1 MGLDLEEFQPIFGE
15 AKAELE
21 ASSAT
26 SNGDVISTLN
36 PFLFRVFAADLSHL
50 AFHVTDFRSNTWEAL
65 RSVHQLDDMRDSI
78 GIGGSWSDFINYV
91 IASLKSKDVKLVMD
105 WQPKSSVGATSAK
118 LVARK
123 AKGMPLMSIP
133 LTKLGPSAAC
143 EAVANLSLELFRAYN
158 ILQVSFG
165 KVCFNVYPEQER
177 CCQLT
182 QVISAEKEKN
192 QAVKRKL
199 DVVQLENQR
208 LQRTSETGNIT
219 SPLNSDTSSVTAALN
234 SSDKQPAAEV
244 QSAKVAHR
252 VVPAYRRAKVR
263 GAVLCDPEEGEGS

>member
-182 QVISAEKEKN
+182 QVISAEKISSQLLKSNLLKLLIVLYLHTAELKSGELFCVTRKREKG
-192 QAVKRKL
+192 A
-199 DVVQLENQR
+199 DCC
-208 LQRTSETGNIT
+208 
-219 SPLNSDTSSVTAALN
+219 
-234 SSDKQPAAEV
+234 
-244 QSAKVAHR
+244 KVGDWACRIHH
-252 VVPAYRRAKVR
+252 
-263 GAVLCDPEEGEGS
+263 